1 MGSKVNFLIIL
12 LANIEA
18 WFSGAEEGGD
28 AEGEQHPHHGG
39 HVQVWRINSDLVI
52 ILIVRKVRESR
63 QELRKYMR
71 EVKKSNP
78 SVVCSLQ

>member
-1 MGSKVNFLIIL
+1 M
-12 LANIEA
+12 
-18 WFSGAEEGGD
+18 SGAEKGGD

-52 ILIVRKVRESR
+52 ILIILILRKVRESR